1 MRLHLAK
8 LGTLA
13 LMFLTLVSLGW
24 AEDVQLNN
32 TGVTPAA
39 TGTIHTDN
47 DRNGNTEVKI
57 TVNHI
62 AAPQALSP
70 ARQYYVV
77 WLQPRGQQPE
87 LAGRLRVNRD
97 DLAGSIETLTPY
109 DNFEVFIT
117 AENSEIPL
125 MPSGTVL
132 LRGTVQRR

>member
-1 MRLHLAK
+1 MRLYLSK

-13 LMFLTLVSLGW
+13 LMFFTLVSLGW
-24 AEDVQLNN
+24 AEDVRMNN

-47 DRNGNTEVKI
+47 DRNGNTEVKV
-57 TVNHI
+57 TVDHI

-70 ARQYYVV
+70 ASQYYVV
-77 WLQPRGQQPE
+77 WLQPRGQQAE

-109 DNFEVFIT
+109 DNFQVFIT
-117 AENSEIPL
+117 AEHSEIPL
-125 MPSGTVL
+125 MPSSTVL
-132 LRGTVQRR
+132 LRGTVQKR